1 METLQT
7 LKEAI
12 VRRTEKQMKMI
23 DERVVGAILL
33 LLLLVIPFEATGSSQ
48 ACLPLQSAQ
57 PTEDAIIPGALNG
70 LVYRRV
76 GTESLAMDAYR
87 QPGSERRPA
96 VIVVHGGGWSSG
108 SRVAYVG
115 QFLELLTRSGY
126 HWFSIDYRL
135 GGERGREAAVSD
147 LRAAVDFVRCHA
159 AELRVDPQRIIL
171 LGEETGGTM
180 AALVA
185 RQPAAGISA
194 LIISGGDY
202 PVPGMEAGARWFSG
216 LPPTLVIHGTD
227 DHEVKPTLAAEFCRQ
242 LRQTGQICDD
252 LPVEGASHRAEN
264 WWPSQWGY
272 KERLIAWLDRQSG
285 AKGGWGRSPYQ
296 VTQLRKDIVYDEAH
310 GLKMDAWIPRGKGPF
325 PAVILAHGGGW
336 EAGDKVTYLTPVMRP
351 LAEAGFAWFSID
363 YRLTPAVRHEEQLA
377 DLRAAIRFVY
387 REAAR
392 YNVDRQRIA
401 ILGESASGQ
410 MVAQIATEGMPEVAA
425 VVSFYGVY
433 DFLPMATGRGRLG
446 PRSIPAR
453 LFGISELGRT
463 ESETLRRYSPINQV
477 HVKMPPLLL
486 LCGTADGLFQQHQA
500 MVAQLTRVGAPFET
514 VELREAPHG
523 MENWEGHPEWEF
535 YRTRLT
541 KWLDKW
547 LKR

>member
-12 VRRTEKQMKMI
+12 VRRTEMQMKMI

-57 PTEDAIIPGALNG
+57 LTEDAIIPGALNG

-76 GTESLAMDAYR
+76 GTESLGMDAYR

-216 LPPTLVIHGTD
+216 LPPTLVI
-227 DHEVKPTLAAEFCRQ
+227 
-242 LRQTGQICDD
+242 
-252 LPVEGASHRAEN
+252 
-264 WWPSQWGY
+264 
-272 KERLIAWLDRQSG
+272 
-285 AKGGWGRSPYQ
+285 
-296 VTQLRKDIVYDEAH
+296 
-310 GLKMDAWIPRGKGPF
+310 
-325 PAVILAHGGGW
+325 
-336 EAGDKVTYLTPVMRP
+336 
-351 LAEAGFAWFSID
+351 
-363 YRLTPAVRHEEQLA
+363 
-377 DLRAAIRFVY
+377 
-387 REAAR
+387 
-392 YNVDRQRIA
+392 
-401 ILGESASGQ
+401 
-410 MVAQIATEGMPEVAA
+410 
-425 VVSFYGVY
+425 
-433 DFLPMATGRGRLG
+433 
-446 PRSIPAR
+446 
-453 LFGISELGRT
+453 
-463 ESETLRRYSPINQV
+463 
-477 HVKMPPLLL
+477 
-486 LCGTADGLFQQHQA
+486 
-500 MVAQLTRVGAPFET
+500 
-514 VELREAPHG
+514 
-523 MENWEGHPEWEF
+523 
-535 YRTRLT
+535 
-541 KWLDKW
+541 
-547 LKR
+547 